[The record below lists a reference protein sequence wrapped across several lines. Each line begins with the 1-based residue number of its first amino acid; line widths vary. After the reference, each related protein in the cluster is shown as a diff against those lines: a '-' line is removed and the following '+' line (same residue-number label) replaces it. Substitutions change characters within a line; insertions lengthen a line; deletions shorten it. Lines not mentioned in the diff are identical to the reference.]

1 MTQLIDPTPPASPA
15 DTDLVAS
22 ILQVL
27 ASSTEPQTGS
37 KIRSQLPS
45 NFRQINLEELTDVLR
60 RKVAANALHQ
70 YPPYRS
76 QQDRFWDRSMPSHIA
91 ELLRSAL
98 QEGPLPWSQLRRK
111 LPVYALAQ
119 SQAVLDDQLAQGRIY
134 RHPRGEGRG
143 SERLGLQPP
152 DAKEYLEQELSL
164 VFQRLEQLGFHQSQI
179 RVAALELLH
188 NDEWA
193 PAPPAPRTPPQA
205 EATGLP
211 VNPPHLPEAPE
222 SVSPSGATSESG
234 TGSLPS

>member
-1 MTQLIDPTPPASPA
+1 MTQLINPTPPTSPA

-27 ASSTEPQTGS
+27 ANSTEPQTVS

-45 NFRQINLEELTDVLR
+45 NFRQINLEELTEVLR
-60 RKVAANALHQ
+60 RQVAANALHQ

-119 SQAVLDDQLAQGRIY
+119 SQAVLDDQLTQGRIY
-134 RHPRGEGRG
+134 RHPRSEGRG

-164 VFQRLEQLGFHQSQI
+164 VFQKLEQLGFAQSQI

-188 NDEWA
+188 NEEWA

-205 EATGLP
+205 EASELP
-211 VNPPHLPEAPE
+211 GEPAPIAGA
-222 SVSPSGATSESG
+222 PSGATSTPTRESE
-234 TGSLPS
+234 TGPLSS